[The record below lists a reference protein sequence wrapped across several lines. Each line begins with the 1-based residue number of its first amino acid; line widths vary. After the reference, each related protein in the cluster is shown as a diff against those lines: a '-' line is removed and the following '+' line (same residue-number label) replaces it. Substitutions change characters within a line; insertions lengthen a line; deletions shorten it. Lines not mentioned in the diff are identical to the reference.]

1 VGDGSTTGWESSAV
15 SRGDL
20 AQDPTGG
27 SPYTAADSGTV
38 TDEDRTRYGVLL
50 DRAAERGLLAPYDY
64 EMRLRDVASATTIEQ
79 MNRIVTELP
88 VFTGPAGATPR
99 NRRRPVDPLISS
111 NRPSFSAAAGPRR
124 ARLWLMVTIVMVVA
138 VASLLFLSIYT
149 RHLVHNRNSGLPAI
163 TQPVSGLRL

>member
-1 VGDGSTTGWESSAV
+1 M
-15 SRGDL
+15 
-20 AQDPTGG
+20 
-27 SPYTAADSGTV
+27 

-88 VFTGPAGATPR
+88 AFTRLAGATGATARNNRSPSDPR
-99 NRRRPVDPLISS
+99 ISS
-111 NRPSFSAAAGPRR
+111 NRPPFSAVAQQRR
-124 ARLWLMVTIVMVVA
+124 ARLWLMVAIVTVVA

-149 RHLVHNRNSGLPAI
+149 RHVVHNRNSGLPVI

>member
-1 VGDGSTTGWESSAV
+1 
-15 SRGDL
+15 
-20 AQDPTGG
+20 
-27 SPYTAADSGTV
+27 V

-64 EMRLRDVASATTIEQ
+64 EMRLRDLASATTIEQ

-88 VFTGPAGATPR
+88 AFTRVAGATARNNRSPSDPR
-99 NRRRPVDPLISS
+99 IPS
-111 NRPSFSAAAGPRR
+111 NRPPFSAAAQQRR
-124 ARLWLMVTIVMVVA
+124 ARQWLMVAIVMVVA

-149 RHLVHNRNSGLPAI
+149 RHVVHNRNSGLSVI

>member
-1 VGDGSTTGWESSAV
+1 VGEGSAIRLESPAA

-20 AQDPTGG
+20 PPDPTGG
-27 SPYTAADSGTV
+27 SSHIAVDSGTV

-64 EMRLRDVASATTIEQ
+64 EMRLRDLASATTIEQ

-88 VFTGPAGATPR
+88 VLTRAAGATPR
-99 NRRRPVDPLISS
+99 NDRSPSDPRISS
-111 NRPSFSAAAGPRR
+111 NRPPSSAAAQQRR
-124 ARLWLMVTIVMVVA
+124 ARMWLMVTIVMVVA
-138 VASLLFLSIYT
+138 IASLLFLSIYT
-149 RHLVHNRNSGLPAI
+149 RHVVHNRNSGLPVM

>member
-1 VGDGSTTGWESSAV
+1 MAEGSDVRWESPAA

-20 AQDPTGG
+20 PQGPTGG
-27 SPYTAADSGTV
+27 SSAIAGDSGTV
-38 TDEDRTRYGVLL
+38 TDEDRTRYGILL

-64 EMRLRDVASATTIEQ
+64 EMRLGDLASATTIEQ

-88 VFTGPAGATPR
+88 VFTRAAGATPR
-99 NRRRPVDPLISS
+99 NGRSPSGPRISS
-111 NRPSFSAAAGPRR
+111 NRPPFSAADRQRR

-149 RHLVHNRNSGLPAI
+149 RHVVHSRNSGLPVI